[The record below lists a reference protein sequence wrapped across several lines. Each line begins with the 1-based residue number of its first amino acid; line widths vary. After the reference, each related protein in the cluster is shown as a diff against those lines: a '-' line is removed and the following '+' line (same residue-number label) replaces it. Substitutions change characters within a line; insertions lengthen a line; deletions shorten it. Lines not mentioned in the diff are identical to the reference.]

1 VWNGGSKTEKSMKI
15 EEKKKNESVKQSI
28 RKIKESKMTW
38 HLAHRNLYI
47 TEIIE
52 QSKLQLRLFFHS

>member
-1 VWNGGSKTEKSMKI
+1 VERRIKNREIDENRGKE
-15 EEKKKNESVKQSI
+15 KNESVKQSI

>member
-1 VWNGGSKTEKSMKI
+1 
-15 EEKKKNESVKQSI
+15 
-28 RKIKESKMTW
+28 MTW

-52 QSKLQLRLFFHS
+52 QSKLQLRLFFHSWLLWRNGRIFPI